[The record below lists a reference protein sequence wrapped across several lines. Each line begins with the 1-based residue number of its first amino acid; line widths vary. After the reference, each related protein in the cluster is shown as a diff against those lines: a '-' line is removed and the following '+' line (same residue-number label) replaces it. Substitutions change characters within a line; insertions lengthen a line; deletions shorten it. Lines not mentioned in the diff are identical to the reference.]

1 MSRFVWGALVLIGA
15 GWTMS
20 AQAADLGYGRTY
32 TSNQRFDYFSW
43 AGPYLGGNL
52 GYAWG
57 SVANNPTKPS
67 GVAGGVQAGYNW
79 QQPGSPWVFGIEG
92 DIQAT
97 GAEETF
103 APWKFSNPWWGTLR
117 GRAGVAWQSFL
128 FYGTGGLAYGDV
140 KGETGVG
147 LTETHTLVGWAL
159 GAGVEVGLNRQWS
172 AKAEYL
178 YVDLGNH
185 NYTVTGVNN
194 GYWSNVLR
202 LGVNYR
208 F

>member
-1 MSRFVWGALVLIGA
+1 M
-15 GWTMS
+15 
-20 AQAADLGYGRTY
+20 
-32 TSNQRFDYFSW
+32 
-43 AGPYLGGNL
+43 
-52 GYAWG
+52 
-57 SVANNPTKPS
+57 
-67 GVAGGVQAGYNW
+67 
-79 QQPGSPWVFGIEG
+79 
-92 DIQAT
+92 
-97 GAEETF
+97 
-103 APWKFSNPWWGTLR
+103 
-117 GRAGVAWQSFL
+117 
-128 FYGTGGLAYGDV
+128 

-185 NYTVTGVNN
+185 GYTVTGASN

-202 LGVNYR
+202 FGVNYR